1 MSRPVDLLIAY
12 RVIKMLVTPFEKQ
25 PAFKYGIIDKDGK
38 VLKKYKTIT
47 GSQEKRSYTVLH
59 RFVFN
64 LKRILAKVGIRGKLG
79 SFAVA
84 AALLLKEDKKYLIH
98 KETIESAVIT
108 YLKENNLYEE
118 ILNESREIPEVYT
131 DDKLFCTCFGVDVF
145 ERDGEL
151 RSEFEYDITYKRS
164 AGRTYQ

>member
-1 MSRPVDLLIAY
+1 MASRPVDLLIAY
-12 RVIKMLVTPFEKQ
+12 RVIKILVTPFNKQ
-25 PAFKYGIIDKDGK
+25 PAYKMGIIDDKGK
-38 VLKKYKTIT
+38 VLKKYRTLT
-47 GSQEKRSYTVLH
+47 TSGEKQSYTMLH

-64 LKRILAKVGIRGKLG
+64 LKRILAKAGIRGALG

-84 AALLLKEDKKYLIH
+84 AALLLKENKRYLQH
-98 KETIESAVIT
+98 KEVIESAVIT

-151 RSEFEYDITYKRS
+151 VSEFEYAQTL
-164 AGRTYQ
+164 

>member
-12 RVIKMLVTPFEKQ
+12 RVIKMLVTPFDKQ
-25 PAFKYGIIDKDGK
+25 PAFKYGIIDKDGN

-47 GSQEKRSYTVLH
+47 GSQEKRSYTILH

-64 LKRILAKVGIRGKLG
+64 LKRILSKVGIRGKLG

-84 AALLLKEDKKYLIH
+84 AALLLKEDKRYAIH

-108 YLKENNLYEE
+108 YLKDNNLYEE

-151 RSEFEYDITYKRS
+151 KSEFEYAKTL
-164 AGRTYQ
+164 

>member
-1 MSRPVDLLIAY
+1 MSRAIDLIITY
-12 RVIKMLVTPFEKQ
+12 RVVKMLITPFNKFK
-25 PAFKYGIIDKDGK
+25 AFDLGIIDADGK
-38 VLKKYKTIT
+38 VLRKFKTVK
-47 GSQEKRSYTVLH
+47 GSERKHYTMLH

-64 LKRILAKVGIRGKLG
+64 LKRILGKVGLGGRLG

-84 AALLLKEDKKYLIH
+84 AALLLRENKNLIQH

-131 DDKLFCTCFGVDVF
+131 DDKFVMNCFGVDVY
-145 ERDGEL
+145 ESDGEL
-151 RSEFEYDITYKRS
+151 KSEFEYAKTL
-164 AGRTYQ
+164 

>member
-12 RVIKMLVTPFEKQ
+12 RVIKMLVTPFKDQ
-25 PAFKYGIIDKDGK
+25 PAFKYGIIDKDGN

-47 GSQEKRSYTVLH
+47 GSQEKRSYTILH

-64 LKRILAKVGIRGKLG
+64 LKRILSKVGIRGKLG

-84 AALLLKEDKKYLIH
+84 AALLLKEDKRYAIH

-151 RSEFEYDITYKRS
+151 RSEFEYAKTL
-164 AGRTYQ
+164 